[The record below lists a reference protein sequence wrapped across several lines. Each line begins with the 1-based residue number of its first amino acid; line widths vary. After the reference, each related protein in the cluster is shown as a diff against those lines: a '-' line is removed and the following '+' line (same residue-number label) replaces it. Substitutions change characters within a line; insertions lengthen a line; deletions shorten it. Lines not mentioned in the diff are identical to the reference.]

1 MKVKTGGVWLAA
13 AMLAVSV
20 AGCSSGDSGSDGENT
35 EKLKTELSKLQDES
49 KFLKEENARLKE
61 ALAAKPAAASGNAEA
76 AEAQEPA
83 SVEASPAAADS
94 VDGQPAIVKGTPLVI
109 DGIGEYTITKMSFA
123 KKVIPSKPGSFYTYY
138 EAKEPGTTYLA
149 ITLKVK
155 NLGGEAMDA
164 EDAAAVEV
172 KYDNN
177 YKYGTFSTME
187 ENGGEDFTYTSISE
201 IEPLKN
207 GTLVY
212 LAEVPDEVETGTKPL
227 YADFNIEGETYRYTI
242 RK

>member
-1 MKVKTGGVWLAA
+1 MKVKTGGLWIAA

-20 AGCSSGDSGSDGENT
+20 AGCSSGNSNSAGENT
-35 EKLKTELSKLQDES
+35 EKLKTELSKLQDENN
-49 KFLKEENARLKE
+49 FLKEENERLKK
-61 ALAAKPAAASGNAEA
+61 LATGVPVTASGDTEA
-76 AEAQEPA
+76 AEPV
-83 SVEASPAAADS
+83 SDS
-94 VDGQPAIVKGTPLVI
+94 GSANTAGSGEEQTAIVKGTPLVI
-109 DGIGEYTITKMSFA
+109 DGVAEYTITKTSFA

-155 NLGGEAMDA
+155 NLAGEAMDA
-164 EDAAAVEV
+164 ESVADVEV

-177 YKYGTFSTME
+177 YEYGTFSTME
-187 ENGGEDFTYTSISE
+187 ENGGEDFTYTNISE

-212 LAEVPDEVETGTKPL
+212 LAEVPDEVETGGKPL
-227 YADFNIEGETYRYTI
+227 YAEFKIEGETYRYTI